1 VLGSCSLSAKNGE
14 HRSLTGVYLIP
25 KLMTNIVSL
34 GQLDEIGYEIVI
46 CDVVMRVRDDQ
57 RRLLAKV
64 QRAPNRL
71 YVLYMEV
78 VWLVNL
84 MAKGTECAWSWHAR
98 FNHLNFRA
106 LRSLAQGEMVRGLPE
121 IEHVEHVCAGC
132 QIGK

>member
-1 VLGSCSLSAKNGE
+1 
-14 HRSLTGVYLIP
+14 
-25 KLMTNIVSL
+25 MTNIVSL

-84 MAKGTECAWSWHAR
+84 MAKGTECAWRWHAR

-106 LRSLAQGEMVRGLPE
+106 LRSLARGEMVRGLPE